1 MRNYLVLFS
10 ALLPFLFVV
19 ISLIIDQ
26 QIPVPGD
33 NPPLLMSLDRY
44 ETTNVPYT
52 YNPDENIT
60 VGFIR
65 SYEYLLKQSTKPA
78 TLFDLTLNKTQPC
91 QYGKPTDV
99 VSYLACIGQ
108 RSLLELSDRYLIGAN
123 VLTNSSEDSLDI
135 TGLFNNQPYHI
146 PSVSLNYLTN
156 ALLRQYASPSMMN
169 STIYVVN
176 HPVEKRKFDFFYFT
190 CCCFFSY
197 HVHYQKL

>member
-33 NPPLLMSLDRY
+33 NPPLLMS
-44 ETTNVPYT
+44 YT

-65 SYEYLLKQSTKPA
+65 SYEHLLKQSTKPA
-78 TLFDLTLNKTQPC
+78 ILFDLTLNKTQPC

-108 RSLLELSDRYLIGAN
+108 RSLLELSDRYLIGAK

-176 HPVEKRKFDFFYFT
+176 HPVEKRKFDFFILFVA
-190 CCCFFSY
+190 FFSY
-197 HVHYQKL
+197 HVHYQKR